1 MREARQN
8 RASGAVTL
16 GMVTCDDKFIMKYL
30 RLYDGLEVSLRHI
43 SDVFLIIRIVKWP
56 AAAIAVID
64 TVPDRCWRLAI
75 ISGIPAVTTGL
86 GDV

>member
-16 GMVTCDDKFIMKYL
+16 GMVTYDDIMKYL
-30 RLYDGLEVSLRHI
+30 RLYDGLEVPLRHI

-75 ISGIPAVTTGL
+75 ISAIPAVTTGL